1 MNKEKRTIMNIV
13 LAAVIAAMYAATTI
27 LQNILLPGTASMAV
41 QVRVSEALNVLS
53 LLTPAAIPGLT
64 IGCVVANLSAVQF
77 LPLDMIIGS
86 LATLLASIMMYKMRN
101 IRFKKLP
108 LLSCLMPVIF
118 NGVFV
123 GAEIAYFMAQEG
135 QSFFVA
141 FLTNAALVALGELI
155 SVYVLGL
162 PLFKAL
168 ENRKIFKADL
178 LK

>member
-1 MNKEKRTIMNIV
+1 MNKKNKSITYV
-13 LAAVIAAMYAATTI
+13 VTAAVIAAMYAALTI
-27 LQNILLPGTASMAV
+27 LQNVILPGTASMAV
-41 QVRVSEALNVLS
+41 QVRVSEALNVLTM
-53 LLTPAAIPGLT
+53 LTPAAIPGLT
-64 IGCVVANLSAVQF
+64 IGCVVANLTAVEF

-86 LATLLASIMMYKMRN
+86 LATLLAGILMYKCRN

-118 NGVFV
+118 NGIFV

-135 QSFFVA
+135 TGFFVA
-141 FLTNAALVALGELI
+141 FLTNAAFVALGELI

-168 ENRKIFKADL
+168 ENRKIFRL
-178 LK
+178 NLNS

>member
-1 MNKEKRTIMNIV
+1 MNKKNKSITYV
-13 LAAVIAAMYAATTI
+13 VTAAVIAAMYAALTI
-27 LQNILLPGTASMAV
+27 LQNVILPGTASMAV

-64 IGCVVANLSAVQF
+64 IGCVVANITSVQF

-86 LATLLASIMMYKMRN
+86 LATLFAGILMYKCRN

-108 LLSCLMPVIF
+108 LLSCLMPVLF

-141 FLTNAALVALGELI
+141 FLTNAAFVALGELI

-168 ENRKIFKADL
+168 ENRKIFKL
-178 LK
+178 NIQN